1 MSKVSGSMQVLTEM
15 HASNDQQADY
25 SFQACGLLAT
35 AAFGFGLQVSLVLFC
50 CVLST
55 AA

>member
-15 HASNDQQADY
+15 DISNDQQADN

-35 AAFGFGLQVSLVLFC
+35 AAMGFGVQVSLVLFC
-50 CVLST
+50 CCLST